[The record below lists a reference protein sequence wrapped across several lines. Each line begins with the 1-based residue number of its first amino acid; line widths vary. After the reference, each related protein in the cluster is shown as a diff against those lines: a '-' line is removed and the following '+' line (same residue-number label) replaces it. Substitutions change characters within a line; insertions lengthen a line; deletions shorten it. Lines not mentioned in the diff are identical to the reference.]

1 MIFDLQSFL
10 MNQFVLMFLTVVM
23 GMLLGKILKIG
34 SSGIIFFGLI
44 VGWLIKKNALE
55 LVADSGTSSRILKAA
70 NSLISKSV
78 VDSTFFSMF
87 LILFVAAVGL
97 LAGEKVGLVIKKY
110 GFKFI
115 ILGFLITFVSA
126 GSTYMMT
133 KISNKSNAYQLVGVY
148 TGALTSSPGLA
159 AAIETGKSQSKELI
173 ELYEEQDTKGKEKIL
188 SIIGDPN
195 LKVSNTKILSEEQ
208 KNKFLSNAEANVG
221 IGYAIGYP
229 WGVIIVVL
237 AIKLLPKIFK
247 INMVEETKKFNE
259 EMREKS
265 KGETKKEIV
274 PVVFDLTAFMVVCIV
289 GYFVGTLKINMG
301 SLGLFS
307 LSSTGGIL
315 IIGLI
320 FAHIG
325 KFFGLCFRMDKR
337 VLSGIRDIG
346 LAMFIAIVGLRY
358 GHTAINSLSGIGLW
372 LSVIAVVV
380 GTIGMMTGFLV
391 GKYVLGINW
400 IMLSGAICG
409 GMTSTP
415 GLGVAID
422 AIGTDDPAAGYG
434 ATYPFA
440 LFAMVIFSIILFKL
454 PM

>member
-1 MIFDLQSFL
+1 MEFDLQSFV
-10 MNQFVLMFLTVVM
+10 MNQFVLMFFTVVV
-23 GMLLGKILKIG
+23 GLLLGKILKIG
-34 SSGIIFFGLI
+34 SSGIIFLGLI
-44 VGWLIKKNALE
+44 IGWLVKKYALTIV
-55 LVADSGTSSRILKAA
+55 LDPSTSPKILKVA
-70 NSLISKSV
+70 NSLISRSV
-78 VDSTFFSMF
+78 VDDTFFSMF

-97 LAGEKVGLVIKKY
+97 LAGEKVGVVIKKY

-126 GSTYMMT
+126 GTTYLMT

-159 AAIETGKSQSKELI
+159 AAIETGKSQSKEVI
-173 ELYEEQDTKGKEKIL
+173 ELYEQQDVKGKEKIL
-188 SIIGDPN
+188 KMIGDPE
-195 LKVSNTKILSEEQ
+195 LKVNNTKKLSEDQ
-208 KNKFLSNAEANVG
+208 KNKFLSNAEANIG
-221 IGYAIGYP
+221 IGYAVGYP
-229 WGVIIVVL
+229 WGVIIVIL

-247 INMVEETKKFNE
+247 INMEEESRKFNKEME
-259 EMREKS
+259 EKNSSDTR
-265 KGETKKEIV
+265 KEIT
-274 PVVFDLTAFMVVCIV
+274 PVIFDLTAFMMVCVV
-289 GYFVGTLKINMG
+289 GYFVGTLKIKMG
-301 SLGLFS
+301 PLGLFS

-315 IIGLI
+315 IIGLV

-337 VLSGIRDIG
+337 ILSGIRDIG

-358 GHTAINSLSGIGLW
+358 GYTAINSLSGVGLW
-372 LSVIAVVV
+372 LSLIAVVV
-380 GTIGMMTGFLV
+380 GTAGMVSGFIV
-391 GKYVLGINW
+391 GRYALGINW

-454 PM
+454 PI